1 MVCKENKEKL
11 KTKMDN
17 LKILVVDDDPVN
29 LKLVK
34 KRLQKEKYDV
44 TTAKSGSEAI
54 KLLLEVFFDVVI
66 TDLMMPEVDGI
77 GVLETVNE
85 KCHQTE
91 VVIMTAYATVKNAV
105 MAMKLGAADYLEK
118 PINFDELFIRLQKIA
133 TLKFLAKDADDLR
146 EAMSVTEENANST
159 IQNLEMVTSRLSD
172 SCSRARSLLINKDI
186 EINKRVNLTL
196 EILSSYA

>member
-77 GVLETVNE
+77 GVLETINE

-105 MAMKLGAADYLEK
+105 MAMKMGAADYLEK